1 MSEISLPLSRPTLG
15 EEEIREII
23 EVIRSG
29 WITSG
34 PRIKRFE
41 EEFARYVGARHAVA
55 VNSCTAALHLAVLA
69 HGIGPGDE
77 VITSSMTWSATA
89 NMIEVAGAKPVFAD
103 VDRAT
108 LQVMPATVAAAVT
121 ERTRAILPVHFAGQA
136 CDLHGLAAIA
146 APRGL
151 TVIQDAAH
159 AVGTEFRGKRIGG
172 DGLTA
177 CFSFHPIKNITTG
190 EGGMI
195 TTDSDELADKLR
207 LLRFHGVNRD
217 AWSRYGKVDSP
228 RYETVLPGWK
238 YNLSD
243 LQAALGIHQLAK
255 LDGFIERRTHL
266 AELYH
271 LQLKGIEG
279 LQSLGRA
286 LGTSRHA
293 WHLCVVTI
301 DPDAFG
307 CDRDRFMQLM
317 AQQGIGT
324 GLHFTAVHLHD
335 YYRSRYGYHEGDL
348 PNTEWASDRVVSLP
362 LYPGM
367 SDSDV
372 GRVCEAIRAVKKGT
386 GL

>member
-1 MSEISLPLSRPTLG
+1 MSETSLPLSRPTLG
-15 EEEIREII
+15 EEEISEVI
-23 EVIRSG
+23 EVIQSG

-34 PRIKRFE
+34 PRVKRFE
-41 EEFARYVGARHAVA
+41 EDFARYVGARYAVA
-55 VNSCTAALHLAVLA
+55 VNSCTAALHAAVLA
-69 HGIGPGDE
+69 HGIDPGDE
-77 VITSSMTWSATA
+77 VITSAMTWSATA

-108 LQVMPATVAAAVT
+108 LQLTAETVAAAVT

-136 CDLHGLAAIA
+136 CDLNGLVDIA
-146 APRGL
+146 NEHRL
-151 TVIQDAAH
+151 TIMQDAAH
-159 AVGTEFRGKRIGG
+159 AVGTEFRGRRIGG

-190 EGGMI
+190 EGGMV

-238 YNLSD
+238 YNLTD

-271 LQLKGIEG
+271 AQLEGIEG
-279 LQSLGRA
+279 VKPLGRA
-286 LGTSRHA
+286 PGTSRHA
-293 WHLCVVTI
+293 WHLFVVTI
-301 DPDAFG
+301 EPDAFG

-335 YYRSRYGYHEGDL
+335 YYRSRYGYCLGDL

-367 SDSDV
+367 SDRDV
-372 GRVCEAIRAVKKGT
+372 GRVGEAIRAAKKKT
-386 GL
+386 SP